1 MRPENMN
8 ILKKGDVIL
17 IAAVILL
24 IAGGFAVTSFFRTD
38 SSGKIAVIK
47 QENKVIQKID
57 LNAVKSTQIITV
69 GGKYK
74 ETILVEKG
82 RIRFEEANCPDLV
95 CVRTGWLSRQGDIA
109 VCLPNRTIIK
119 IEGEGSKVDGVAY

>member
-1 MRPENMN
+1 
-8 ILKKGDVIL
+8 
-17 IAAVILL
+17 
-24 IAGGFAVTSFFRTD
+24 
-38 SSGKIAVIK
+38 
-47 QENKVIQKID
+47 
-57 LNAVKSTQIITV
+57 VKSTQIITV